1 MTRAVPDEVVAG
13 SSQKMLY
20 LYRVMSKFRS
30 NEIGFFSSDAWD
42 HLDRLRQWGYK

>member
-1 MTRAVPDEVVAG
+1 MTRAFPDEVVAG

-30 NEIGFFSSDAWD
+30 NERAYPS
-42 HLDRLRQWGYK
+42 